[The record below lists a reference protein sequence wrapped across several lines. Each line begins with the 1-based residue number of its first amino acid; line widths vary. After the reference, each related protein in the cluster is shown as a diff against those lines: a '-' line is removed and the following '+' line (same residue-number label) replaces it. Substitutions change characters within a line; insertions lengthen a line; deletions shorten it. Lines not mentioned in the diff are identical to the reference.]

1 MFFRLKVRLQTL
13 GPDEWGKGM
22 PKMER
27 QIGKSPL
34 TQVVLETRY
43 KKAFKAALC
52 GTVAMVVASCAQ
64 YTDYDPAGG
73 LEKAD
78 YESLLNRRAPAQDA
92 KMEEP
97 PIPDFQPVLAAPSA
111 PELAD
116 VRRVSISVTDATP
129 LRDILIELAR
139 KAGVDLE
146 MDPRISGGVIYSATD
161 RPFVEVIDRI
171 AELGELRYEFRN
183 NSLKIEVDD
192 PYIDYYRLDYPD
204 LTRSASSTSQTT
216 TDVSDAIQGAGGGSG
231 TSQSDVTVASSSSSD
246 FWSSVGEGIESILN
260 ATNTTQGIAAAEEE
274 SSFVPTATE
283 VASEEDEEDDDT
295 QSLIESA
302 TGIQDLSNP
311 LLADRGSSL
320 GQPDPTA
327 PVGQP
332 QQNATIDSAFY
343 SMNQQAGVVTV
354 FGSKKQHRL
363 IADYLDRL
371 RRSVLSQVLIEAKIV
386 EVTLADQYRTGVDWN
401 SVGAGPDG
409 AFQGD
414 NQSLDLNTN
423 FSRNVATDAF
433 PNPTVGLVWNNTDID
448 LNVAVSLI
456 NAFGT
461 TRTLSSPRVTVVNN
475 QAALLKVAEN
485 EVFFEID
492 VEFQPA
498 TDTAAS
504 VTTFDSNVQTVPV
517 GIVMTVQ
524 PSIDTDGQRISMSMR
539 PSITRL
545 VRRVEDPGV
554 QLQLAQINAQN
565 GTNLAVSSAIPIIE
579 TREMDSIVTMESGQV
594 VVMGG
599 LMQEVAINNREGAP
613 GLMDVP
619 LLGQA
624 FSQNTRETEMVELV
638 IFLRATIV
646 GDRDTVTDE
655 DIRIY
660 NKFAPDPRPLVF

>member
-1 MFFRLKVRLQTL
+1 
-13 GPDEWGKGM
+13 
-22 PKMER
+22 MER
-27 QIGKSPL
+27 QIGTAPRIRTGLKS
-34 TQVVLETRY
+34 
-43 KKAFKAALC
+43 ALA
-52 GTVAMVVASCAQ
+52 GTVAMVLASCAQ
-64 YTDYDPAGG
+64 YTDYDPSAG
-73 LEKAD
+73 LQKED
-78 YESLLNRRAPAQDA
+78 YEALLNRRAPEQDA

-116 VRRVSISVTDATP
+116 VRRVSIAVTDATP

-146 MDPRISGGVIYSATD
+146 MDPRISGGIIYTATD
-161 RPFVEVIDRI
+161 RPFVEVIERI

-204 LTRSASSTSQTT
+204 LTRSSSSTSQTT
-216 TDVSDAIQGAGGGSG
+216 TDVSNAIRGAGGSGSG
-231 TSQSDVTVASSSSSD
+231 TSQSDVSVGSNSSSD
-246 FWSSVGEGIESILN
+246 FWSSVGDGIESILN
-260 ATNTTQGIAAAEEE
+260 ATNTRQGRVSDNQEQA
-274 SSFVPTATE
+274 FVPATTD
-283 VASEEDEEDDDT
+283 ASIEDEDDEDDT
-295 QSLIESA
+295 QSLVESA
-302 TGIQDLSNP
+302 TGVQGLGNP
-311 LLADRGSSL
+311 LLADRASNM
-320 GQPDPTA
+320 GQPSPA
-327 PVGQP
+327 MAAGQP
-332 QQNATIDSAFY
+332 AQNAAIDTAFY

-363 IADYLDRL
+363 ISDYLNRL

-401 SVGAGPDG
+401 SIGEGPDG
-409 AFQGD
+409 AFRGD
-414 NQSLDLNTN
+414 NQSLDLDTN
-423 FSRNVATDAF
+423 FSRNVATDSF
-433 PNPTVGLVWNNTDID
+433 PNPTIGLVWNNTDID

-475 QAALLKVAEN
+475 QTALLKVAEN
-485 EVFFEID
+485 EVFFEINVD
-492 VEFQPA
+492 FQPA
-498 TDTAAS
+498 TTNSVS
-504 VTTFDSNVQTVPV
+504 VTTFDSRVQTVPI

-524 PSIDTDGQRISMSMR
+524 PSIDSEGERISMSMR

-554 QLQLAQINAQN
+554 QLQLAAINAQN
-565 GTNLAVSSAIPIIE
+565 GTNLAVSSAVPIIE

-599 LMQEVAINNREGAP
+599 LMQEVSINNREGAP

-619 LLGQA
+619 ILGNA
-624 FSQNTRETEMVELV
+624 FAQNTRETKMVELV

-646 GDRDTVTDE
+646 GDRDSVHEE
-655 DIRIY
+655 DIRLY

>member
-1 MFFRLKVRLQTL
+1 
-13 GPDEWGKGM
+13 
-22 PKMER
+22 MER
-27 QIGKSPL
+27 QFGKSPQ
-34 TQVVLETRY
+34 TRNVMRTVL
-43 KKAFKAALC
+43 F
-52 GTVAMVVASCAQ
+52 GTAAMVLASCAQ
-64 YTDYDPAGG
+64 YTDYDPSAG
-73 LEKAD
+73 LQKED

-92 KMEEP
+92 QMEEP

-116 VRRVSISVTDATP
+116 VRRVSIAVTDATP

-146 MDPRISGGVIYSATD
+146 MDPRISGGIIYTATD

-171 AELGELRYEFRN
+171 AELGELRYEFVN

-204 LTRSASSTSQTT
+204 LTRSSSSTSQTT
-216 TDVSDAIQGAGGGSG
+216 TDVSDAIQGASGGSG
-231 TSQSDVTVASSSSSD
+231 TSQSDVTVGSSSSSN
-246 FWSSVGEGIESILN
+246 FWASVGVGIESILN
-260 ATNTTQGIAAAEEE
+260 ATNTSQGRIAEGDDQAFVPTTTEVAAAEEDE
-274 SSFVPTATE
+274 D
-283 VASEEDEEDDDT
+283 ASDT
-295 QSLIESA
+295 QSLVESA
-302 TGIQDLSNP
+302 TGIEGLENP
-311 LLADRGSSL
+311 LLADRMSNSGDGAPTSL
-320 GQPDPTA
+320 GQPTQNTA
-327 PVGQP
+327 
-332 QQNATIDSAFY
+332 IDTAFY

-354 FGSKKQHRL
+354 YGSQKQHRL

-401 SVGAGPDG
+401 SVGAGPAG
-409 AFQGD
+409 AWQGD
-414 NQSLDLNTN
+414 NQTLDLDTN
-423 FSRNVATDAF
+423 FSRNVGTDSF
-433 PNPTVGLVWNNTDID
+433 PNPTIGLVWNNTDID

-461 TRTLSSPRVTVVNN
+461 TRTLSSPRVTVINN

-492 VEFQPA
+492 VNFQPA
-498 TDTAAS
+498 TDNSAS
-504 VTTFDSNVQTVPV
+504 VTTFNSNVQTVPI

-524 PSIDTDGQRISMSMR
+524 PSIDTDSERISMSMR

-554 QLQLAQINAQN
+554 QLQLASINAQN

-579 TREMDSIVTMESGQV
+579 TRELDSIVTMESGQV

-599 LMQEVAINNREGAP
+599 LMQEVSINNREGAP

-619 LLGQA
+619 LVGNA

-646 GDRDTVTDE
+646 GDRDTVDDE
-655 DIRIY
+655 DIRLY

>member
-1 MFFRLKVRLQTL
+1 
-13 GPDEWGKGM
+13 
-22 PKMER
+22 MER
-27 QIGKSPL
+27 QIGKSPRTRNAL
-34 TQVVLETRY
+34 KAVL
-43 KKAFKAALC
+43 F
-52 GTVAMVVASCAQ
+52 GTAAMVLASCAQ
-64 YTDYDPAGG
+64 YSDYDPSSG
-73 LEKAD
+73 LQKED
-78 YESLLNRRAPAQDA
+78 YEALLNRRAPEQDT

-116 VRRVSISVTDATP
+116 VRRVSIAVTDATP

-146 MDPRISGGVIYSATD
+146 MDPRISGGIIYTATD
-161 RPFVEVIDRI
+161 RPFVEVIERI

-216 TDVSDAIQGAGGGSG
+216 TDVSDAIQGASGGSG
-231 TSQSDVTVASSSSSD
+231 TSQSDVSVASSSSSD
-246 FWSSVGEGIESILN
+246 FWASVGEGIESILN
-260 ATNTTQGIAAAEEE
+260 ATNTTQGNAEANQEE
-274 SSFVPTATE
+274 AFVPTTTE
-283 VASEEDEEDDDT
+283 TAIPDEEEEEDDT

-320 GQPDPTA
+320 GQPQPTTQL
-327 PVGQP
+327 GQP
-332 QQNATIDSAFY
+332 QQNAAIDKAFY

-354 FGSKKQHRL
+354 FGSNKQHRL
-363 IADYLDRL
+363 IGDYLNRL

-386 EVTLADQYRTGVDWN
+386 EVTLSDQFRTGVDW
-401 SVGAGPDG
+401 SSFGGVDPITGAPAQGP
-409 AFQGD
+409 FVGD
-414 NQSLDLNTN
+414 NQTLDLTSN
-423 FSRNVATDAF
+423 FSRNVASDAF
-433 PNPTVGLVWNNTDID
+433 PDPTIGLVWNNTDID

-485 EVFFEID
+485 EVFFEISVD
-492 VEFQPA
+492 FQPA
-498 TDTAAS
+498 TDTSAS
-504 VTTFDSNVQTVPV
+504 VTTFDSSVQTVPV

-524 PSIDTDGQRISMSMR
+524 PSIDSDGGRISMSMR

-599 LMQEVAINNREGAP
+599 LMQEVAINNREGIP
-613 GLMDVP
+613 GAMDVP
-619 LLGQA
+619 ILGRA
-624 FSQNTRETEMVELV
+624 FGQNTRETEMVELV

-646 GDRDTVTDE
+646 GDRDTVHEE
-655 DIRIY
+655 DIRLY

>member
-1 MFFRLKVRLQTL
+1 
-13 GPDEWGKGM
+13 
-22 PKMER
+22 MER
-27 QIGKSPL
+27 QIGRSPR
-34 TQVVLETRY
+34 TRSTLG
-43 KKAFKAALC
+43 ARGRNALRVMLF
-52 GTVAMVVASCAQ
+52 GTAAMVLASCAQ
-64 YTDYDPAGG
+64 YTDYDPAAG
-73 LEKAD
+73 LQKED
-78 YESLLNRRAPAQDA
+78 YETLLNRRAPEQDA

-116 VRRVSISVTDATP
+116 VRRVSIAVTDATP
-129 LRDILIELAR
+129 LRDILIELTR

-146 MDPRISGGVIYSATD
+146 MDPRISGGVIYTATD
-161 RPFVEVIDRI
+161 RPFIEVIDRI
-171 AELGELRYEFRN
+171 AELGELRYQFRN
-183 NSLKIEVDD
+183 NSLKIEVDEA
-192 PYIDYYRLDYPD
+192 YIDYYRLDYPD
-204 LTRSASSTSQTT
+204 LTRQATSTSQTT

-231 TSQSDVTVASSSSSD
+231 TSQSDVSVASSSSSD
-246 FWSSVGEGIESILN
+246 FWSSVGEGIEQILN
-260 ATNTTQGIAAAEEE
+260 ATNTRQGRAQEGGG
-274 SSFVPTATE
+274 SSFVPSTTE
-283 VASEEDEEDDDT
+283 AVVEDDESDDT
-295 QSLIESA
+295 QSLVESA
-302 TGIQDLSNP
+302 SGVNDLGNP
-311 LLADRGSSL
+311 LMADRMSNSGE
-320 GQPDPTA
+320 P
-327 PVGQP
+327 QP
-332 QQNATIDSAFY
+332 QSDGQVAQAAPIATAFF

-354 FGSKKQHRL
+354 FGSQKQHKL

-386 EVTLADQYRTGVDWN
+386 EVTLADQFRTGVDWN
-401 SVGAGPDG
+401 SVGAGPNG
-409 AFQGD
+409 AFVGD
-414 NQSLDLNTN
+414 NQTLDLNSN
-423 FSRNVATDAF
+423 FSRNVATDSF
-433 PNPTVGLVWNNTDID
+433 PDPTIGLVWNNTDID

-485 EVFFEID
+485 EVFFEINVD
-492 VEFQPA
+492 FQPS
-498 TDTAAS
+498 TDPNVAP
-504 VTTFDSNVQTVPV
+504 VITFDSNVQTVPI

-524 PSIDTDGQRISMSMR
+524 PSIDTEGQRISMSMR

-565 GTNLAVSSAIPIIE
+565 TSNFAVSSAIPIIE

-599 LMQEVAINNREGAP
+599 LMQEIAINNREGAP

-619 LLGQA
+619 ILGQA

-646 GDRDTVTDE
+646 GDRDTVHDE
-655 DIRIY
+655 DIRLY
-660 NKFAPDPRPLVF
+660 NKFAPDPRPLAF

>member
-1 MFFRLKVRLQTL
+1 
-13 GPDEWGKGM
+13 
-22 PKMER
+22 MER
-27 QIGKSPL
+27 QIGTAPRIRTGLK
-34 TQVVLETRY
+34 Y
-43 KKAFKAALC
+43 ALA
-52 GTVAMVVASCAQ
+52 GTIAMVLASCAQ
-64 YTDYDPAGG
+64 YTDYDPASG
-73 LEKAD
+73 LQKED
-78 YESLLNRRAPAQDA
+78 YEALLNRRAPAQDA

-116 VRRVSISVTDATP
+116 VRRVSIAVTDATP

-146 MDPRISGGVIYSATD
+146 MDPRISGGIIYTATD

-204 LTRSASSTSQTT
+204 LTRQSSSTSQTT
-216 TDVSDAIQGAGGGSG
+216 TDVSDAIQGASGGSG
-231 TSQSDVTVASSSSSD
+231 TSQSDVSVASSSSSD

-260 ATNTTQGIAAAEEE
+260 ATNTTQGRASEQEEQGFVPSTTEAEPEEE
-274 SSFVPTATE
+274 
-283 VASEEDEEDDDT
+283 EEEGGT

-302 TGIQDLSNP
+302 TGVQGLGNP

-320 GQPDPTA
+320 GEGPPPTTL
-327 PVGQP
+327 GQP
-332 QQNATIDSAFY
+332 TQNAAIDTAFY

-363 IADYLDRL
+363 IADYLNRL
-371 RRSVLSQVLIEAKIV
+371 RRSVLAQVLIEAKIV
-386 EVTLADQYRTGVDWN
+386 EVTLADQFRTGVDWN

-423 FSRNVATDAF
+423 FSRNVATDSF

-485 EVFFEID
+485 EVFFEINVD
-492 VEFQPA
+492 FQPA
-498 TDTAAS
+498 TDTSAS
-504 VTTFDSNVQTVPV
+504 VTTFDSSVQTVPI

-524 PSIDTDGQRISMSMR
+524 PSIDAEGGRISMSMR

-594 VVMGG
+594 LVMGG

-619 LLGQA
+619 LLGNA

-646 GDRDTVTDE
+646 GDRDTVHEE
-655 DIRIY
+655 DIRLY

>member
-1 MFFRLKVRLQTL
+1 
-13 GPDEWGKGM
+13 
-22 PKMER
+22 MER
-27 QIGKSPL
+27 QIG
-34 TQVVLETRY
+34 T
-43 KKAFKAALC
+43 ALHIRNGLKYALA
-52 GTVAMVVASCAQ
+52 GTVAMVLASCAE
-64 YTDYDPAGG
+64 YTDYDPSAG
-73 LEKAD
+73 LQKED
-78 YESLLNRRAPAQDA
+78 YESLLNRRAPQQDA

-116 VRRVSISVTDATP
+116 VRRVSIAVTDATP

-146 MDPRISGGVIYSATD
+146 MDPRISGGIIYTATD

-183 NSLKIEVDD
+183 NSLKIEIDD

-204 LTRSASSTSQTT
+204 LTRQSSSTSQTT
-216 TDVSDAIQGAGGGSG
+216 TDVSDAIQGASGGGG
-231 TSQSDVTVASSSSSD
+231 TSQSDVSVASSSSSD

-260 ATNTTQGIAAAEEE
+260 ATNTTQGRASQEEE
-274 SSFVPTATE
+274 QGFVPSTSE
-283 VASEEDEEDDDT
+283 ASEDDEDEDDT

-302 TGIQDLSNP
+302 TGVQGLGNP
-311 LLADRGSSL
+311 LLADRGSSM
-320 GQPDPTA
+320 GEDTPTTMAPTA
-327 PVGQP
+327 
-332 QQNATIDSAFY
+332 QNAAIDTAFY

-363 IADYLDRL
+363 IADYLNRL
-371 RRSVLSQVLIEAKIV
+371 RRSVLAQVLIEAKIV
-386 EVTLADQYRTGVDWN
+386 EVTLSDQFRTGVDWN

-423 FSRNVATDAF
+423 FSRNVVTDSF

-448 LNVAVSLI
+448 LNVAVSLV

-485 EVFFEID
+485 EVFFEINVD
-492 VEFQPA
+492 FQPA
-498 TDTAAS
+498 TDTSAS
-504 VTTFDSNVQTVPV
+504 VTTFDSSVQTVPI

-524 PSIDTDGQRISMSMR
+524 PSIDTEGGRISMSMR

-554 QLQLAQINAQN
+554 QLQLAAINAQN

-579 TREMDSIVTMESGQV
+579 TREMDSIVTMDSGQV
-594 VVMGG
+594 LVMGG
-599 LMQEVAINNREGAP
+599 LMQEVAINNREGTP

-619 LLGQA
+619 LLGNA

-646 GDRDTVTDE
+646 GDRDTVHEE
-655 DIRIY
+655 DIRLY
-660 NKFAPDPRPLVF
+660 NRFAPDPRPLVF